1 MRHDTDHLAAAQR
14 IRLALDRLAGALS
27 DARLDAVLAAESDL
41 AAAVAA
47 WPGSTA
53 SAGPAP
59 GAGGQG
65 REALRLEL
73 RLLRASVQRCRRHG
87 AALNAFAGAS
97 LSTECPA
104 GYGKAGSPPPAQPRR
119 SWEARA

>member
-1 MRHDTDHLAAAQR
+1 MRHDIDHLAAAQR
-14 IRLALDRLAGALS
+14 IRLALDGLAGALS
-27 DARLDAVLAAESDL
+27 DARLDAVLAAESAL
-41 AAAVAA
+41 AAAAAA

-53 SAGPAP
+53 PTP

-73 RLLRASVQRCRRHG
+73 RLLRASVQRCRRQG

-97 LSTECPA
+97 LSTECSA
-104 GYGKAGSPPPAQPRR
+104 GYGKAGSTPTTRARR